1 MSVKT
6 LVYGGLVYVVL
17 AIVLGML
24 GGMLAPYAILIAAL
38 IAGIFLGRKSAG
50 TMKGVFNGLIGG
62 AIGGII
68 ISIIAPFVP
77 TTATGTTGVLMLDSA
92 ISSIFGILTGYLPM
106 LASFGFTLAAGI
118 ILGAIGGFIGTKL
131 KR

>member
-1 MSVKT
+1 MSMKS
-6 LVYGGLVYVVL
+6 LLYGGLIYVVL
-17 AIVLGML
+17 SIVLGMV
-24 GGMLAPYAILIAAL
+24 GGTFAAYAILISAL
-38 IAGIFLGRKSAG
+38 IAGIFLGRKAG
-50 TMKGVFNGLIGG
+50 SPMKGAFNGLIGG

-77 TTATGTTGVLMLDSA
+77 TTATGTTGVLMLDAA

-118 ILGAIGGFIGTKL
+118 VLGAIGGFIGTKL